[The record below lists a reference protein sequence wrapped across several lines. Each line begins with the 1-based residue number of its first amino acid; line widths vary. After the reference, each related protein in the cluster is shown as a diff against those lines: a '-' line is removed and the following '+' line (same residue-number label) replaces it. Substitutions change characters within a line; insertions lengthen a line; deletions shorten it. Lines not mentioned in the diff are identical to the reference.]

1 MPFWGMVVC
10 FLWML
15 GLLIMPR
22 LLGNITVT
30 DAVWLIL
37 DWEVIW
43 HKNHLLCTIMGPEPS
58 TLTLYC
64 LCGSI
69 STMAP
74 NLCQLLSVIYSN
86 WWSYIWLIKC
96 ICFSLTF
103 SFEVFVPVWIIL
115 LMLCFWH
122 NSIFM
127 ELVVFCKA
135 GSKFFQLLVEQN
147 LCWAEVDLW

>member
-1 MPFWGMVVC
+1 MSPWKLFFHSFKPGLLKLAKLFNASMQWIIGVLVGCKFGIAVSWIIAGWPDGLFNGSVEVLGNILPFWGMVVC

-22 LLGNITVT
+22 LVGNITVT

-43 HKNHLLCTIMGPEPS
+43 HKNHLLCTVMGPEPS

-74 NLCQLLSVIYSN
+74 NLCQLLSVICSN
-86 WWSYIWLIKC
+86 WWSYI
-96 ICFSLTF
+96 
-103 SFEVFVPVWIIL
+103 
-115 LMLCFWH
+115 
-122 NSIFM
+122 
-127 ELVVFCKA
+127 
-135 GSKFFQLLVEQN
+135 
-147 LCWAEVDLW
+147 